1 MEKKEYVI
9 KGSFLCNRLRV
20 LNFLYEK
27 GFRPDREAPDIRNFD
42 KKIWIFKVTDGLIDA
57 LNEYAD
63 INNTGVFYSREGEN

>member
-1 MEKKEYVI
+1 MERKEYVI

-42 KKIWIFKVTDGLIDA
+42 KKIWIFPATDKLIDA
-57 LNEYAD
+57 LNEYAET
-63 INNTGVFYSREGEN
+63 NNTGVFYVKEGEN